1 MMGEYVVRG
10 GETGSISDRVEVGDR
25 RIGFDSS
32 IRARKEQRDVLL
44 DFLGEVR
51 KEVDAVLA
59 TTDSPWK
66 KDEYRCRA
74 HAC

>member
-1 MMGEYVVRG
+1 M
-10 GETGSISDRVEVGDR
+10 SDRVEVGDR
-25 RIGFDSS
+25 RVGFDSS

-51 KEVDAVLA
+51 LKVDGILA

-74 HAC
+74 HDC

>member
-1 MMGEYVVRG
+1 MGEYVVRG
-10 GETGSISDRVEVGDR
+10 GETGSMSDRVEVGDR
-25 RIGFDSS
+25 RVGFDSS
-32 IRARKEQRDVLL
+32 IRARKEQRDGLL

-51 KEVDAVLA
+51 EDVDGEPA

-74 HAC
+74 HDC

>member
-1 MMGEYVVRG
+1 MGEYVVRG

-25 RIGFDSS
+25 RVGFNSS

-51 KEVDAVLA
+51 KEFDGLVLA
-59 TTDSPWK
+59 TTDSP
-66 KDEYRCRA
+66 
-74 HAC
+74 

>member
-1 MMGEYVVRG
+1 MGEYVVRG

-25 RIGFDSS
+25 RVGFNSS

-51 KEVDAVLA
+51 KEVDGLELA
-59 TTDSPWK
+59 TTDSP
-66 KDEYRCRA
+66 
-74 HAC
+74 

>member
-1 MMGEYVVRG
+1 MGEYVVRG

-25 RIGFDSS
+25 RVGFDSS

-51 KEVDAVLA
+51 KEVDGLVIA
-59 TTDSPWK
+59 TTDSP
-66 KDEYRCRA
+66 
-74 HAC
+74 